1 MKWCDSGAGAAK
13 IVFFKGLCSSQ
24 SANLCALEDKCMC
37 SGGTGVCFAME
48 NTDAVKTGFN
58 VVMRDYLGCVWILYL
73 IFFSVN

>member
-1 MKWCDSGAGAAK
+1 M
-13 IVFFKGLCSSQ
+13 
-24 SANLCALEDKCMC
+24 
-37 SGGTGVCFAME
+37 CFAME